1 MLNQKADS
9 EQQKTKQDPVCLMN
23 VDINRCKFIH
33 EFHDTIYYFCC
44 ESCVKKFT
52 QDPLKYLNKNLEI
65 TPLALVDF
73 ANPDSSKQSPYP
85 THNNTYTCPMHPT
98 ISSSHPANCPSC
110 GMALES
116 NNLNTDF
123 ETNLNLKYFIGSLIA
138 TIPLV
143 ILDLICKIYPGLIY
157 QPLHNSTDIVE
168 LIFTSLIIFFAAK
181 PLLKLGLDSINNKC
195 LNMFTLLS
203 LGIIIPYLVGFGIT
217 ITKLLNIQTN
227 QMPAMY
233 FLTSITITAITWLGQ
248 YLEAKARSFS
258 SNILINIQDLLPNS
272 VTIINANGQDEK
284 VSLDQIQPGDK
295 LRIKPGEKL
304 PCDGIVLSG
313 ETTIDESLVTGEALP
328 SNKTIDSQVYSG
340 SVNGYGSIII
350 KASKVGDNTLLAQ
363 IFAMVSYAKQSQ
375 IPIQSQVD
383 KIAAV
388 FTPLVII
395 IAIITFL
402 VNASTN
408 PIQAL
413 LKAISVLVIA
423 CPCALGLAT
432 PISIMI
438 ASGLA
443 AKSGILFNNVKSLQT
458 LAKVNT
464 IIFDKTGTLTQG
476 KPKLTNIELF
486 DDLTADDVLALIY
499 SVELQSEH
507 PLANAIIT
515 ESQKRNLNKFNC
527 HQFKACPGAGIEGIV
542 NNKHIIIGSYVY
554 LQTHEVT
561 NLPNEL
567 VYSSQITTSSV
578 LVSINKSLVA
588 RLDFNDEVRNSAEQA
603 IKGLKQLGLNLILAS
618 GDNAES
624 VNSLSLRIGIPKT
637 YANLMP
643 QAKYDLVERLKNEG
657 KTVAMV
663 GDGINDAP
671 ALALANVS
679 IALSTGSNLA
689 INTAD
694 LILINGNL
702 TGITKTIKLSKA
714 LLINIGENLFLAFAY
729 NIIAIA
735 IASGLFSN
743 YLVVTLNPMIAC
755 LTMSLSSIL
764 VIANAN
770 TLKLIYPKL

>member
-9 EQQKTKQDPVCLMN
+9 ERLKLNQDPVCLMN
-23 VDINRCKFIH
+23 VDINQCKFIH
-33 EFHDTIYYFCC
+33 EFQNTIYYFCC
-44 ESCVKKFT
+44 ESCLKKFT
-52 QDPLKYLNKNLEI
+52 QNPFKYLNKNLEI
-65 TPLALVDF
+65 TPLTLVNF
-73 ANPDSSKQSPYP
+73 ADTDSTKHTPNQTS
-85 THNNTYTCPMHPT
+85 NNIYTCPMHPT
-98 ISSSHPANCPSC
+98 VRSNHSANCPSC

-116 NNLNTDF
+116 TNLNTDY
-123 ETNLNLKYFIGSLIA
+123 ETNLSLKYFIGSLIA

-143 ILDLICKIYPGLIY
+143 ILDLICKIYPSLIY
-157 QPLHNSTDIVE
+157 QHFHNSTGIVE

-181 PLLKLGLDSINNKC
+181 PILKLGLESINNKY

-203 LGIIIPYLVGFGIT
+203 LGIIIPYFVGFGIT
-217 ITKLLNIQTN
+217 VTKLLNIPTD
-227 QMPAMY
+227 QMSAMY

-258 SNILINIQDLLPNS
+258 NNILINIQDLLPNS

-284 VSLDQIQPGDK
+284 VSLDQIQPGYK
-295 LRIKPGEKL
+295 LRIKPGERL
-304 PCDGIVLSG
+304 PCDGIVLEG

-328 SNKTIDSQVYSG
+328 SNKTINSQVYSG
-340 SVNGYGSIII
+340 SINGYGSIII
-350 KASKVGDNTLLAQ
+350 TASKVGDNTLLAQ
-363 IFAMVSYAKQSQ
+363 IFALVSYAKQSQ

-383 KIAAV
+383 KIASV

-402 VNASTN
+402 VNVSIN

-413 LKAISVLVIA
+413 LRAISVLVIA

-476 KPKLTNIELF
+476 KPKLTNIELC

-507 PLANAIIT
+507 PLADAIID

-527 HQFKACPGAGIEGIV
+527 YKFKAYPGAGIEGIV
-542 NNKHIIIGSYVY
+542 NNKHIIIGSYTF
-554 LQTHEVT
+554 LQTHAVT

-567 VYSSQITTSSV
+567 VYSSQITISSV
-578 LVSINKSLVA
+578 LVSIDKKLVA
-588 RLDFNDEVRNSAEQA
+588 RLDFNDEDRNSAKTA

-618 GDNAES
+618 GDNAAS

-643 QAKYDLVERLKNEG
+643 QAKYDLVESLKNEG
-657 KTVAMV
+657 KIVAMV

-679 IALSTGSNLA
+679 IAISTGSNLA

-702 TGITKTIKLSKA
+702 NSITKTIKLSKA
-714 LLINIGENLFLAFAY
+714 LMINISENLFLAFAY
-729 NIIAIA
+729 NVIAIA
-735 IASGLFSN
+735 LASGLFSN
-743 YLVVTLNPMIAC
+743 FLAFTLNPMIAC
-755 LTMSLSSIL
+755 LAMSLSSIL

-770 TLKLIYPKL
+770 TLKFIYSKL